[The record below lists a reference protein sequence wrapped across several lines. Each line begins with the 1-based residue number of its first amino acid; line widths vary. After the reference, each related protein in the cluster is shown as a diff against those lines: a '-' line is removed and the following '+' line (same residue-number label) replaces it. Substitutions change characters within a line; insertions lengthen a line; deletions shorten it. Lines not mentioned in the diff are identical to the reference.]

1 MQYMGRRAPRGHP
14 FSQFGGRERTACHRR
29 RPIPM
34 RRKRIWAARM
44 AARRWSRTGQS
55 PQVGPDTIGAMGTLY
70 LVRHGQ
76 ASFGAADYDQLSPL
90 GVQQCRRLG
99 EHLRARGLKFEAS
112 LSGTL
117 RRHVQSLDAIA
128 EGLGGVPD
136 PLRLP
141 GLNEFD
147 GEAVVRALYPVLPPS
162 PRPDDPAESFRH
174 HFRLLR
180 EGLEAWMAG
189 RTAPE
194 GMPAHPDFV
203 AGVAQALDLVR
214 ERYTGDVLMVSSG
227 GPISTAVGL
236 VLGVGGSTVIDLNL
250 RMRNSSVTEFHV
262 MPKRQ
267 LLVSFNGIPHLEH
280 GVAAEWI
287 TFA

>member
-1 MQYMGRRAPRGHP
+1 MGQAP
-14 FSQFGGRERTACHRR
+14 
-29 RPIPM
+29 
-34 RRKRIWAARM
+34 AAR
-44 AARRWSRTGQS
+44 T
-55 PQVGPDTIGAMGTLY
+55 DTIHPMGTLY

-76 ASFGAADYDQLSPL
+76 ASFGAADYDQLSPR

-99 EHLRARGLKFEAS
+99 EHLRGRGLRFEAAI
-112 LSGTL
+112 SGTL
-117 RRHVQSLDAIA
+117 RRHVQSMDAIA

-147 GEAVVRALYPVLPPS
+147 GEAVVRALYPVLPPP
-162 PRPDDPAESFRH
+162 PRPDDADDCFRH

-189 RTAPE
+189 RTRPE
-194 GMPAHPDFV
+194 GMPSHPDFV
-203 AGVAQALDLVR
+203 AGVAQALDHVR
-214 ERYTGDVLMVSSG
+214 ERHSGDVLMVSSG

-236 VLGVGGSTVIDLNL
+236 VLGVTGTGVIDLNL
-250 RMRNSSVTEFHV
+250 RMRNSSVTEFQV
-262 MPKRQ
+262 MPRRHV
-267 LLVSFNGIPHLEH
+267 LVSFNGIPHLEH
-280 GVAAEWI
+280 GVGAEWI

>member
-1 MQYMGRRAPRGHP
+1 
-14 FSQFGGRERTACHRR
+14 
-29 RPIPM
+29 
-34 RRKRIWAARM
+34 M
-44 AARRWSRTGQS
+44 A
-55 PQVGPDTIGAMGTLY
+55 AMGTLY

-99 EHLRARGLKFEAS
+99 EHLRARGVKFEAS

-136 PLRLP
+136 PVRLP

-147 GEAVVRALYPVLPPS
+147 GEAVVRALYPEPP
-162 PRPDDPAESFRH
+162 PGPADPAGRYRH

-189 RTAPE
+189 RTSPE
-194 GMPAHPDFV
+194 GMPSHPDFV
-203 AGVAQALDLVR
+203 AGVEQALNLVR
-214 ERYTGDVLMVSSG
+214 ERHTGDVLMVSSG
-227 GPISTAVGL
+227 GPIATAVGL

-250 RMRNSSVTEFHV
+250 RMRNSSVTEFQV
-262 MPKRQ
+262 LPRRPV
-267 LLVSFNGIPHLEH
+267 LVSFNGIPHLEQ
-280 GVAAEWI
+280 GVGAEWI